1 VTWPGSAGKA
11 WRRWGRGRSAPGA
24 QGLRGDKAS
33 GRQPQRE
40 PPRPH
45 GIVNDHPKRHK
56 RFTRPARLSGGA
68 ARIARRAPRRAPPRA
83 RMATGQN
90 LREVE
95 RQRREA
101 RNERKISIAGLV
113 TRATNSANILE
124 SGRRAGQ
131 ARGSKGDGG
140 ETGSSGLVERVPVMA
155 AFPESPPVAWG
166 ALLMTARGSLSA
178 GLEEPP
184 TDLEELPRRAA
195 TRASER
201 MDTIPA

>member
-1 VTWPGSAGKA
+1 
-11 WRRWGRGRSAPGA
+11 
-24 QGLRGDKAS
+24 
-33 GRQPQRE
+33 
-40 PPRPH
+40 
-45 GIVNDHPKRHK
+45 
-56 RFTRPARLSGGA
+56 
-68 ARIARRAPRRAPPRA
+68 
-83 RMATGQN
+83 MATGQN
-90 LREVE
+90 LREVG

-195 TRASER
+195 TRAGER